1 MNSLYSVEQ
10 DKNRWDYGGDVGI
23 ISKQTVGSDY
33 DAEQDIKI
41 ESNKEQIQETQQSL
55 RENNARDDAQQ
66 HQLDANDALDAT
78 QQTQINSNTEAIQRN
93 ESRDDSQQLQINE
106 TIELLNKNI
115 ADDEK
120 QQAAI
125 NNNTTEIIRLQG
137 EMPKLSIEGT
147 TMIIG
152 QKKDE

>member
-10 DKNRWDYGGDVGI
+10 EKNRWDYGGDVGL
-23 ISKQTVGSDY
+23 ISKPTNGSDY
-33 DAEQDIKI
+33 DAQQDIKI
-41 ESNKEQIQETQQSL
+41 ESNKQQIQE
-55 RENNARDDAQQ
+55 NNVRDDAQQ

-78 QQTQINSNTEAIQRN
+78 QQIQINSNTEAIQQN

-115 ADDEK
+115 SDDEK
-120 QQAAI
+120 QQAEIDA
-125 NNNTTEIIRLQG
+125 NKTEIIRLQG

>member
-1 MNSLYSVEQ
+1 MNLLYSVEQ

-41 ESNKEQIQETQQSL
+41 ESNKQQIQ
-55 RENNARDDAQQ
+55 ENNARDDAQQ

-78 QQTQINSNTEAIQRN
+78 QQTQINSNTEAIQQN

-106 TIELLNKNI
+106 TIELLNQNI
-115 ADDEK
+115 SDDER
-120 QQAAI
+120 QQAEI
-125 NNNTTEIIRLQG
+125 NANRTEISRLDG
-137 EMPKLSIEGT
+137 EMPTLSIEGT

-152 QKKDE
+152 QRKDN

>member
-10 DKNRWDYGGDVGI
+10 EKNRWDYGGDVGL
-23 ISKQTVGSDY
+23 ISKPTNGSDY
-33 DAEQDIKI
+33 DAQQDIKI
-41 ESNKEQIQETQQSL
+41 ESNKQQIQE
-55 RENNARDDAQQ
+55 NNVRDDAQQ

-78 QQTQINSNTEAIQRN
+78 QQIQINSNTEAIQQN

-125 NNNTTEIIRLQG
+125 NTNTTEIIRLQG

>member
-1 MNSLYSVEQ
+1 MNLLYSVEQ
-10 DKNRWDYGGDVGI
+10 DKNRWDYVGDVGI

-41 ESNKEQIQETQQSL
+41 ESNKQQIQ
-55 RENNARDDAQQ
+55 ENNARDDAQQ

-78 QQTQINSNTEAIQRN
+78 QQIQINSNTEAIQQN

-125 NNNTTEIIRLQG
+125 NTNTTEIIRLQG

-152 QKKDE
+152 QRKDN

>member
-1 MNSLYSVEQ
+1 MNLLYSVEQ

-41 ESNKEQIQETQQSL
+41 ESNKQQIQE
-55 RENNARDDAQQ
+55 NDARDNAQQ
-66 HQLDANDALDAT
+66 HQLDANDALDVT
-78 QQTQINSNTEAIQRN
+78 QQAQINSNTEAIQRN
-93 ESRDDSQQLQINE
+93 ERRDDSQQLQINE
-106 TIELLNKNI
+106 TIELLNQNI
-115 ADDEK
+115 SDDEK
-120 QQAAI
+120 QQAEI
-125 NNNTTEIIRLQG
+125 NANKTEIIRLQG

-152 QKKDE
+152 QRKDN

>member
-1 MNSLYSVEQ
+1 MNLLYSVEQ

-23 ISKQTVGSDY
+23 ISKPTNGSDY
-33 DAEQDIKI
+33 DAQQDKKI
-41 ESNKEQIQETQQSL
+41 ESNKQQIQ
-55 RENNARDDAQQ
+55 ENNARDDAQQ

-115 ADDEK
+115 SDDEK
-120 QQAAI
+120 QQAEIDA
-125 NNNTTEIIRLQG
+125 NKTEIIRLQG

-152 QKKDE
+152 QRKDN

>member
-23 ISKQTVGSDY
+23 ISKPTNGSDY
-33 DAEQDIKI
+33 DAQQDIKI
-41 ESNKEQIQETQQSL
+41 ESNKEQIQETKQSL
-55 RENNARDDAQQ
+55 IENNARDDAQQ
-66 HQLDANDALDAT
+66 SQLDANDALDVT
-78 QQTQINSNTEAIQRN
+78 QQAQINSNTEAIQRN
-93 ESRDDSQQLQINE
+93 ESRDDSQQLQINK
-106 TIELLNKNI
+106 TIELLNQNI

-125 NNNTTEIIRLQG
+125 NTNTTEIIRLQG

>member
-1 MNSLYSVEQ
+1 MNLLYSVEQ

-41 ESNKEQIQETQQSL
+41 ESNKEQIQETKQSL
-55 RENNARDDAQQ
+55 RENNA
-66 HQLDANDALDAT
+66 LDVT
-78 QQTQINSNTEAIQRN
+78 QQAQINSNTEAIQDN

-115 ADDEK
+115 SDDEK
-120 QQAAI
+120 QQAEIDA
-125 NNNTTEIIRLQG
+125 NKTEIIRLQG

-152 QKKDE
+152 QRKDN

>member
-1 MNSLYSVEQ
+1 MNLLYSVEQ

-66 HQLDANDALDAT
+66 
-78 QQTQINSNTEAIQRN
+78 
-93 ESRDDSQQLQINE
+93 LQSNE

-115 ADDEK
+115 SDDEK
-120 QQAAI
+120 QQAEIDA
-125 NNNTTEIIRLQG
+125 NKTEIIRLQG

-152 QKKDE
+152 QRKDD

>member
-1 MNSLYSVEQ
+1 MNLLYSVEQ

-23 ISKQTVGSDY
+23 ISKQTIGSDY
-33 DAEQDIKI
+33 DAKQDVKI
-41 ESNKEQIQETQQSL
+41 ETNKEQIQETKQSL
-55 RENNARDDAQQ
+55 RENNA
-66 HQLDANDALDAT
+66 LDVT
-78 QQTQINSNTEAIQRN
+78 QQAQINSNTEAIQRN
-93 ESRDDSQQLQINE
+93 ESRDNSQQLQIDE
-106 TIELLNKNI
+106 TIELLNQNI

-125 NNNTTEIIRLQG
+125 NTNTTEIIRLQG

>member
-1 MNSLYSVEQ
+1 MNLLYSVEQ

-33 DAEQDIKI
+33 DAQQDKKI
-41 ESNKEQIQETQQSL
+41 ESNKQQIQ
-55 RENNARDDAQQ
+55 ENNARDDAQQ

-78 QQTQINSNTEAIQRN
+78 QQTQINSNTEAIQQN

-106 TIELLNKNI
+106 TIELLNQNI
-115 ADDEK
+115 SDDER
-120 QQAAI
+120 QQAEI
-125 NNNTTEIIRLQG
+125 NANTTEIIRLQG

-152 QKKDE
+152 QRKDD

>member
-1 MNSLYSVEQ
+1 MNLLYSVEQ

-33 DAEQDIKI
+33 DAQQNIKI
-41 ESNKEQIQETQQSL
+41 ESNKQQIQ
-55 RENNARDDAQQ
+55 ENNARDNAQQ
-66 HQLDANDALDAT
+66 HQLYANDALDAT
-78 QQTQINSNTEAIQRN
+78 QQTQINSNTEAIQQN

-106 TIELLNKNI
+106 TIELLNQNI
-115 ADDEK
+115 SDDER
-120 QQAAI
+120 QQAEI
-125 NNNTTEIIRLQG
+125 NANTTEIIRLQG

-152 QKKDE
+152 QRKDD

>member
-1 MNSLYSVEQ
+1 MNLLYSVEQ

-23 ISKQTVGSDY
+23 ISKQTIGSDY
-33 DAEQDIKI
+33 DAKQDVKI
-41 ESNKEQIQETQQSL
+41 ETNKEQIQETKQSL
-55 RENNARDDAQQ
+55 RENNA
-66 HQLDANDALDAT
+66 LDVT
-78 QQTQINSNTEAIQRN
+78 QQAQINSNTEAIQRN
-93 ESRDDSQQLQINE
+93 ESRDNSQQLQINK
-106 TIELLNKNI
+106 TIELLNQNI

-125 NNNTTEIIRLQG
+125 NTNTTEIIRLQG

>member
-10 DKNRWDYGGDVGI
+10 EKNRWDYGGDVGL
-23 ISKQTVGSDY
+23 ISKPTNGSDY
-33 DAEQDIKI
+33 DAQQDIKI
-41 ESNKEQIQETQQSL
+41 ESNKQQIQE
-55 RENNARDDAQQ
+55 NNTRDNAQQ

-78 QQTQINSNTEAIQRN
+78 QQIQINSNTEAIQQN

-125 NNNTTEIIRLQG
+125 NTNTKEIIRLQG

>member
-1 MNSLYSVEQ
+1 MNLLYSVEQ
-10 DKNRWDYGGDVGI
+10 DKNRWHYGGDVGI
-23 ISKQTVGSDY
+23 ISKPTNGSDY
-33 DAEQDIKI
+33 DAQQDKKI
-41 ESNKEQIQETQQSL
+41 ESNKQQIQ
-55 RENNARDDAQQ
+55 ENNARDDAQQ

-115 ADDEK
+115 SDDEK
-120 QQAAI
+120 QQAEIDA
-125 NNNTTEIIRLQG
+125 NKTEIIRLQG

-152 QKKDE
+152 QRKDN

>member
-1 MNSLYSVEQ
+1 MNLLYSVEQ

-23 ISKQTVGSDY
+23 ISKPTNGSDY
-33 DAEQDIKI
+33 DAQQDKKI
-41 ESNKEQIQETQQSL
+41 ESNKQQIQ
-55 RENNARDDAQQ
+55 ENNARDDAQQ
-66 HQLDANDALDAT
+66 QQLDANDALDAT

-106 TIELLNKNI
+106 TIELLNQNI
-115 ADDEK
+115 SDDER
-120 QQAAI
+120 QQAEI
-125 NNNTTEIIRLQG
+125 NANTTEIIRLQG

-152 QKKDE
+152 QRKDD

>member
-1 MNSLYSVEQ
+1 MNELYSEVEHT
-10 DKNRWDYGGDVGI
+10 KNCWDYGEGVGI
-23 ISKQTVGSDY
+23 IGKNRIGTVKDK
-33 DAEQDIKI
+33 EQDEKI
-41 ESNKEQIQETQQSL
+41 DSNKEEIDKTKESL
-55 RENNARDDAQQ
+55 ED
-66 HQLDANDALDAT
+66 
-78 QQTQINSNTEAIQRN
+78 N

-115 ADDEK
+115 SDDEK
-120 QQAAI
+120 QQAEIDA
-125 NNNTTEIIRLQG
+125 NKTEIIRLQG